1 MNVPAA
7 PDRVYVWIL
16 RPLILLVLT
25 VAGIEAVWQFA
36 AHGWSAMYSLMLLG
50 ILGLAILAGGLRYVD
65 THIMKL
71 PAIPDPVYVWILR
84 PVMIL
89 VLTVGGIEEAR
100 QFEARGGSAKYPLM
114 LLALLWLAIL
124 AEGVRYVRKRI
135 RRPDENFG

>member
-25 VAGIEAVWQFA
+25 VAGIEAVWQFE

-135 RRPDENFG
+135 RRPDENVG